1 MIAESP
7 PTLAW
12 FRLDGADPRE
22 YHRTSVAIPPAL
34 LVKPFDPEE
43 LARALEAGRAAA

>member
-12 FRLDGADPRE
+12 FRLDGADPSRVPQDFGLDVQE
-22 YHRTSVAIPPAL
+22 VL
-34 LVKPFDPEE
+34 KE
-43 LARALEAGRAAA
+43 LR